1 MKEISKKISGVIAKS
16 SFIPLVIFL
25 LFFIAYILYKLK
37 VHPLIPVSL
46 HQNLQKYI
54 ATVFIVCISF
64 VVQRIAGAVLSWYQ
78 KNVAEKTATR
88 LDDEL
93 IPLVRRTVKIAIWT
107 IALLVVLPFYGV
119 NISALV
125 AVLGVGSLA
134 IALAAQDTISNIIAG
149 FMIMVDRP
157 FRIGDK
163 IKLSSGEIVTVYDIG
178 IRRSKFIF
186 EDNAIIIVPNLD
198 LSRSKIINYTY
209 GEEQLGRVK
218 ENSQK

>member
-1 MKEISKKISGVIAKS
+1 MKKVSKKVSGEIARNLL
-16 SFIPLVIFL
+16 FPLVAFL
-25 LFFIAYILYKLK
+25 LLFSAYIFYKIRIF
-37 VHPLIPVSL
+37 PLMPASL

-54 ATVFIVCISF
+54 ATIFIVCIGF
-64 VVQRIAGAVLSWYQ
+64 IVQRIVGAVLSWYR
-78 KNVAEKTATR
+78 KKIAEKTITR

-93 IPLVRRTVKIAIWT
+93 IPLLRRTAKVIIWV
-107 IALLVVLPFYGV
+107 IALLVILPLYGV

-125 AVLGVGSLA
+125 TTLGISSLA

-149 FMIMVDRP
+149 FMIMIDRP

-163 IKLSSGEIVTVYDIG
+163 IKLSSGEVVTVYDIG

-198 LSRSKIINYTY
+198 LSKSKIINYTY
-209 GEEQLGRVK
+209 GQEQLSKAERK
-218 ENSQK
+218 SLK